1 MRRPTSIFKDR
12 ERRELT
18 IERIVNLSPELA
30 WEGWTQ
36 PQHIARWWG
45 PRHWTTTIHEMDV
58 SPGGIWRYSLQSD
71 DGTGEEAFCIAVYQE
86 VCEPSRLV
94 YIDSFVDKD
103 WNIVENSQMHTTV
116 IFEEAVEGTKLRI
129 VTRFASAHELDNAEA
144 MGMIEGFTDAF
155 DRLEEYIETLTGG
168 HMNTFISKD
177 GTKLAYQKQGNGPAI
192 VLVSSAIS
200 DHRDAAGLA
209 EQLAS
214 HFTVYN
220 YDRRGRGHS
229 SDTAPYA
236 VERELEDIEAL
247 IHEAGGSAY
256 LFGSSSGAVLA
267 LEAASQ
273 LGSRVQEL
281 FLYEPPFIINDSR
294 KPVPTE
300 YVQQLNTLIE
310 ADKRS
315 EAVEYFMT
323 EAVGIP
329 TEYLDFMKTD
339 PSWKSMESLA
349 HTLAYDG
356 IIMGETQSGKPL
368 PTDRWKVNAPTFIMT
383 GENSGPFFDDAA
395 KALAEL
401 LPLAKHQTLAGQD
414 HSAVVM
420 APDVLAK
427 AIVSRC
433 E

>member
-1 MRRPTSIFKDR
+1 MRRPTSVFKDR

-18 IERIVNLSPELA
+18 IERIINLSPELA

-45 PRHWTTTIHEMDV
+45 PRHWTTTIYEMDV

-116 IFEEAVEGTKLRI
+116 TFEEAAEGTKLRI

-144 MGMIEGFTDAF
+144 MGMIEGYTDAF
-155 DRLEEYIETLTGG
+155 DRLEEYIETLAGG

-177 GTKLAYQKQGNGPAI
+177 GTKLAYQKHGNGPAI

-209 EQLAS
+209 EQLAA
-214 HFTVYN
+214 H
-220 YDRRGRGHS
+220 
-229 SDTAPYA
+229 
-236 VERELEDIEAL
+236 
-247 IHEAGGSAY
+247 
-256 LFGSSSGAVLA
+256 
-267 LEAASQ
+267 
-273 LGSRVQEL
+273 
-281 FLYEPPFIINDSR
+281 
-294 KPVPTE
+294 
-300 YVQQLNTLIE
+300 
-310 ADKRS
+310 
-315 EAVEYFMT
+315 FMT

-329 TEYLDFMKTD
+329 AEYLDFMKAD

-356 IIMGETQSGKPL
+356 MIMGETQSGKPL

-414 HSAVVM
+414 HSSVVM
-420 APDVLAK
+420 APDILAK
-427 AIVSRC
+427 SIISRC